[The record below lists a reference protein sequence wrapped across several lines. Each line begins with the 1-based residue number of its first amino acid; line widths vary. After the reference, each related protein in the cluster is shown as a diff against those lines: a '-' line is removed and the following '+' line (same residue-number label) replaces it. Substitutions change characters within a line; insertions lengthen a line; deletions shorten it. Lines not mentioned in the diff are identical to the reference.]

1 MNLPSSPQKESDMN
15 AYSTL
20 LDPTDTHHV
29 VLIVEQQ
36 FPGDEEDC
44 MHLVR
49 IPNSGYLVLC
59 NAPTGEDCAAC
70 GRPTCPAHFS
80 GHTLTTEQGEQALC
94 YPCSQL
100 PPHAIKMI
108 RSTRLTLN
116 QQSGDTPNG

>member
-1 MNLPSSPQKESDMN
+1 MNL
-15 AYSTL
+15 YSTQ
-20 LDPTDTHHV
+20 LDPIDTHHV

-44 MHLVR
+44 MHFVR

-80 GHTLTTEQGEQALC
+80 GRHLMTEQGEQALC
-94 YPCSQL
+94 HSCSQL
-100 PPHAIKMI
+100 PSHAIEMI
-108 RSTRLTLN
+108 RCTRLTLN